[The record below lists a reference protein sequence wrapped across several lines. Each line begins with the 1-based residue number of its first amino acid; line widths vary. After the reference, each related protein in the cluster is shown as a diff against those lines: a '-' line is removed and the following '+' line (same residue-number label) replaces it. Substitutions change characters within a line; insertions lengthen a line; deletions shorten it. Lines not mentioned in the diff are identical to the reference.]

1 MIKFLKLSNNETI
14 MYKETPAHYLLG
26 TIFNN
31 NFYATAS
38 FDKQEYTLQDIID
51 RLEGNYEIEQE

>member
-14 MYKETPAHYLLG
+14 TYKETATHYLIG

-31 NFYATAS
+31 NFYTTAS

-51 RLEGNYEIEQE
+51 RLESNYEIGE

>member
-14 MYKETPAHYLLG
+14 IYKETQTHYLLG

-31 NFYATAS
+31 NFYTTAT
-38 FDKQEYTLQDIID
+38 FDKENYTLQQIIN
-51 RLEGNYEIEQE
+51 RLESNYEIEQE